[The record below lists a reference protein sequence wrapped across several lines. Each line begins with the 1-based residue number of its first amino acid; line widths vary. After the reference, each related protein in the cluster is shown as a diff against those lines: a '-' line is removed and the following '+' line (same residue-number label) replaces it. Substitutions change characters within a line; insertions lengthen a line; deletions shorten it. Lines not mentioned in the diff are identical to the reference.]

1 MARWDQQHRD
11 TATLE
16 ERRLKAIGLLRSGV
30 SQAEVAR
37 RFAVSPVAVHKWN
50 RALEEGGP
58 NALRAVPRP
67 GRPPNVP
74 RERLA
79 ELPNLLARGAL
90 SYGFST
96 DLWTIPRILE
106 VTEAEWGV
114 RYDKSAMWRLLKRH
128 GLSWQRPSRQAREKN
143 QVAVK
148 NWKQRSWPRYK
159 KKPADDER

>member
-11 TATLE
+11 SATLE
-16 ERRLKAIGLLRSGV
+16 ERRLKAVDLLRSGL
-30 SQAEVAR
+30 SQSEVAR
-37 RFAVSPVAVHKWN
+37 RLAVSPVAVHKWH

-58 NALRAVPRP
+58 TALRSVPRP
-67 GRPPNVP
+67 GRPTNVP
-74 RERLA
+74 REQLA
-79 ELPNLLARGAL
+79 QLPAILARGAL

-143 QVAVK
+143 VAAVK
-148 NWKQRSWPRYK
+148 NWMRHSWPRYK
-159 KKPADDER
+159 KKPAGNEP

>member
-16 ERRLKAIGLLRSGV
+16 ERRFKAVGLLGSGV

-37 RFAVSPVAVHKWN
+37 QLAVTPVAVCKWN
-50 RALEEGGP
+50 RALQESGAR
-58 NALRAVPRP
+58 ALRAVPRS

-74 RERLA
+74 RRRLA
-79 ELPNLLARGAL
+79 QLPKILARGAL

-96 DLWTIPRILE
+96 DLWTIPRILD

-114 RYDKSAMWRLLKRH
+114 RYEKSAMWRLLKRY
-128 GLSWQRPSRQAREKN
+128 GLSWQRPSRRAREKN
-143 QVAVK
+143 LVAVK
-148 NWKQRSWPRYK
+148 NWKERSWPRYK
-159 KKPADDER
+159 KKPADDEP